1 MKKFLKLLG
10 HSVDVLDEVEDD
22 EEIFKSELAIEVDYN
37 KKYIFY
43 TSNNSC
49 PLIIPAGKKVKN

>member
-1 MKKFLKLLG
+1 MLLG